1 VRRVV
6 AVLVLLLALAGG
18 AHASNLPP
26 VPQVDARAYLVV
38 DARTGDVLASS
49 NADEELP
56 IASITKLMTVLVAL
70 EHHKL
75 GDVVTVDPRAAAVGE
90 ESIYLQ
96 AGEQLTVRDLV
107 KGALIQSAN
116 DAADALA
123 LSVSRDFPAFAR
135 LMNAKAQQLGL
146 DDTHFVRPDGLDAP
160 GEYSTATDVTKLM
173 RVLMRTRFVRE
184 TVQTE
189 TATIAG
195 DRVLHTWDDL
205 LGVVPGIVGAKTGHT
220 DDAGWCQVVAERRN
234 GVTVYVTMLGSPT
247 RSIRNVGLQ
256 SLLAW
261 GIAQFR
267 VVPEVQIG
275 RVYATAAVP
284 YGRKPVELVAAK
296 PLQGVVRLGH
306 PLTERVV
313 SPVSVHLPVRAG
325 QVLGHVE
332 IRSGKTLLGRRDLVA
347 ARTIRRPGLAGRLR
361 FYAGRTLHHIA
372 HLL

>member
-1 VRRVV
+1 
-6 AVLVLLLALAGG
+6 VLALLLTLAGS
-18 AHASNLPP
+18 AHASGLPP

-49 NADEELP
+49 NASEEMP
-56 IASITKLMTVLVAL
+56 IASITKLMTVLLAL
-70 EHHKL
+70 QHHKL
-75 GDVVTVDPRAAAVGE
+75 TDVVTVDPRAAAVGE
-90 ESIYLQ
+90 SSIDLSP
-96 AGEQLTVRDLV
+96 GEQLTVHDLV
-107 KGALIQSAN
+107 EGALIQSAN

-123 LSVSRDFPAFAR
+123 LSISQDFPAFAR

-146 DDTHFVRPDGLDAP
+146 HDTHFVRPDGLDAP
-160 GEYSTATDVTKLM
+160 GEYSTAADVTKLA
-173 RVLMRTRFVRE
+173 RILMRMPFVRD
-184 TVQTE
+184 TVHME

-195 DRVLHTWDDL
+195 GRTLHTWDDL
-205 LGVVPGIVGAKTGHT
+205 LGVVPGIIGGKTGHT
-220 DDAGWCQVVAERRN
+220 DEAGWCQVVAEREN

-247 RSIRNVGLQ
+247 RSIRNVGLE
-256 SLLAW
+256 SLLTW

-267 VVPEVQIG
+267 VVPEVQLG

-284 YGRKPVELVAAK
+284 FGRKPLELVAAK

-313 SPVSVHLPVRAG
+313 APTAVGLPVRAG
-325 QVLGHVE
+325 QVLGRVE
-332 IRSGKTLLGRRDLVA
+332 IWSGTTMLGSRDLVA
-347 ARTIRRPGLAGRLR
+347 GRTIRRPGLAGRLR